1 MDRSPARRRP
11 CTGRGC
17 QRILGAVLPEAV
29 IKELEPR
36 VLIADVLPLRGVGIK
51 GLLRDWAQLHGVEL
65 DLMDPSAAEEGEPP
79 SHTYRMIILSLG
91 HLSVVDRLSLG
102 WLARLQY
109 LYPDAPMVIW
119 SDRNG
124 PQEALQALRHGA
136 QGFVPTM
143 TTPQLAL
150 QALTFIMSG
159 GTFFPPEALTD
170 LRPSD
175 AEERGTTFIG
185 RSEPEDGPNGHGR
198 TMISHRVPP
207 PAGSKVRRGRE
218 LLRCTVRTRR
228 RPSGIGEGKGEGD
241 PTTRPAAVGAVLRLR
256 LRGRCRL
263 G

>member
-1 MDRSPARRRP
+1 M
-11 CTGRGC
+11 
-17 QRILGAVLPEAV
+17 PEAV

-207 PAGSKVRRGRE
+207 PAGSTVRRGRA
-218 LLRCTVRTRR
+218 LLRCTIRTRR

>member
-1 MDRSPARRRP
+1 MFVPDGMDRSPARRRP

-65 DLMDPSAAEEGEPP
+65 DLMDPSAAEEGEQP
-79 SHTYRMIILSLG
+79 SHTYRMVILSLG

-124 PQEALQALRHGA
+124 PQEALQALRHG
-136 QGFVPTM
+136 GWLGLL
-143 TTPQLAL
+143 TPP
-150 QALTFIMSG
+150 F
-159 GTFFPPEALTD
+159 
-170 LRPSD
+170 
-175 AEERGTTFIG
+175 RG
-185 RSEPEDGPNGHGR
+185 R
-198 TMISHRVPP
+198 
-207 PAGSKVRRGRE
+207 RRGVAIR
-218 LLRCTVRTRR
+218 LCRSKLIIP
-228 RPSGIGEGKGEGD
+228 RPRLSS
-241 PTTRPAAVGAVLRLR
+241 AA
-256 LRGRCRL
+256 
-263 G
+263 